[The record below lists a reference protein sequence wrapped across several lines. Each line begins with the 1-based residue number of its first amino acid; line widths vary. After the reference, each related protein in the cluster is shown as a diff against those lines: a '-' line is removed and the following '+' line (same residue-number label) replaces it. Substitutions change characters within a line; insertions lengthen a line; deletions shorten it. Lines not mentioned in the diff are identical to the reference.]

1 MYGVGVRLIG
11 RIGPIRLI
19 RDLEI
24 AVKVVIG
31 SVVKGFALKGAV
43 KTWLEANGHEVVDV
57 GCHDT
62 SVFAK
67 FPSIAERA
75 AKVLRDGKADLG
87 VLCCGSGTGM
97 ALAAGKFAGICA
109 ISAESPLAA
118 EFGRKVNDANVL
130 CMGESLVA
138 PDTACKIVE
147 MFLNTEFQD
156 APAIPEKVRAFWAE
170 ARDEIS
176 ARGPAAGDREIETM
190 A

>member
-1 MYGVGVRLIG
+1 L
-11 RIGPIRLI
+11 RI
-19 RDLEI
+19 
-24 AVKVVIG
+24 VVG
-31 SVVKGFALKGAV
+31 SVVKGFALKGAI
-43 KTWLEANGHEVVDV
+43 KQYLEQNGHEVIDV

-75 AKVLRDGKADLG
+75 AHVLQNGGADLG

-97 ALAAGKFAGICA
+97 ALAVGKFGGICA
-109 ISAESPLAA
+109 IAAETPMAA
-118 EFGRKVNDANVL
+118 EFGRKVNDANVV

-138 PDTACKIVE
+138 PDTACRIVE
-147 MFLNTEFQD
+147 TFIRTQFQD

-176 ARGPAAGDREIETM
+176 ARGVQARAREIETLE
-190 A
+190 